1 MDWLNYHHLYY
12 FWLAAKEGGIGRAAR
27 KLHLAQPTL
36 SSQIRALGDSLG
48 GELFERRGRSLVLTE
63 LGSVVF
69 RHADEIFGI
78 GRDLMDAVRG
88 RSGGRVQR
96 LIVGVSDVLPKIAVY
111 RMLEPAFHLDEA
123 LSVVIRED
131 TSERLVTALASHEL
145 DLVLSDCALSASSGT
160 RTFNHLLGES
170 GTSVF
175 AAPELQKTLR
185 RGFPKSLDGA
195 PFILP
200 GEHSVMRKQ
209 ISGWL
214 DDHDVRPR
222 VVAEADDGAMVK
234 VLGQAGVGAF
244 LAPSAIERE
253 VTRQYSVKVIGR
265 VPELKERYYAI
276 SLERR
281 IRHPGVLAILSAARQ
296 LLSAGDSRRQL
307 LDR

>member
-88 RSGGRVQR
+88 RSVGRVQR
-96 LIVGVSDVLPKIAVY
+96 LVVGVSDVLPKIAVY
-111 RMLEPAFHLDEA
+111 RMLEPAFHLDEP

-131 TSERLVTALASHEL
+131 TSERLVAALASHEV
-145 DLVLSDCALSASSGT
+145 DLVLSDCALSPASGT

-175 AAPELQKTLR
+175 AAPALHKTLR
-185 RGFPKSLDGA
+185 RGFPKSLHGA

-209 ISGWL
+209 VSGWL
-214 DDHDVRPR
+214 DAHDVQPLI
-222 VVAEADDGAMVK
+222 VAEADDGAMAK

-253 VTRQYSVKVIGR
+253 VARQYSVKVVGR
-265 VPELKERYYAI
+265 VPELKERYHAI

-296 LLSAGDSRRQL
+296 LLSARESG
-307 LDR
+307 